1 MDESNICDRCTCTY
15 GDGDGALC
23 PTCGRYLCYLCF
35 GGMPTESPPDWKP
48 EKKCIRCE
56 HDQEPRIWN
65 RRIRQVCARC
75 GGSFWPGVKVVGR
88 GEATRH
94 AKCPAG
100 AKK

>member
-1 MDESNICDRCTCTY
+1 MQIGEAAGEGNSGGEEVMDESNICDRCTCTY

-23 PTCGRYLCYLCF
+23 PTCVRYLCYLCF

-56 HDQEPRIWN
+56 HDRTIP
-65 RRIRQVCARC
+65 AH
-75 GGSFWPGVKVVGR
+75 PH
-88 GEATRH
+88 GEE
-94 AKCPAG
+94 G

>member
-56 HDQEPRIWN
+56 HDRTIP
-65 RRIRQVCARC
+65 AH
-75 GGSFWPGVKVVGR
+75 PH
-88 GEATRH
+88 GED
-94 AKCPAG
+94 
-100 AKK
+100 